1 LKGMKMSKKLKLFRL
16 NGTLDDLDKTLQI
29 FVSLTCVYPI
39 LANNVI
45 SHTHGLSSV
54 SYENPWS
61 ETISELGDIEKDCG
75 ITISP
80 QDIDCIDDSLSKVSE
95 YIHHTHEKLKD
106 LDSDR
111 KEAETLIKKYSD
123 ALMQVKNISN
133 LDISIDDIFSC
144 EYINPRFGKLPT
156 DSYDVL
162 KLYQNKPFIL
172 QVFSQ
177 EKNYYWCMYLATDKH
192 EREID
197 NIFSSLFFERI
208 YIPDFIHGT
217 PEQAYEVLSK
227 EIQAVDLSLQ
237 EIKSEINET
246 INKDIVKLSHVKGE
260 MILLEKMYD
269 SRKFVVSMGKKFI
282 ITGYVHELDATT
294 LIDKFSSISTLE
306 IDIVPASLDMRFKP
320 PKKIKRRCK

>member
-1 LKGMKMSKKLKLFRL
+1 
-16 NGTLDDLDKTLQI
+16 
-29 FVSLTCVYPI
+29 
-39 LANNVI
+39 
-45 SHTHGLSSV
+45 
-54 SYENPWS
+54 
-61 ETISELGDIEKDCG
+61 
-75 ITISP
+75 
-80 QDIDCIDDSLSKVSE
+80 
-95 YIHHTHEKLKD
+95 
-106 LDSDR
+106 
-111 KEAETLIKKYSD
+111 
-123 ALMQVKNISN
+123 
-133 LDISIDDIFSC
+133 
-144 EYINPRFGKLPT
+144 
-156 DSYDVL
+156 
-162 KLYQNKPFIL
+162 
-172 QVFSQ
+172 
-177 EKNYYWCMYLATDKH
+177 MYLATDKH